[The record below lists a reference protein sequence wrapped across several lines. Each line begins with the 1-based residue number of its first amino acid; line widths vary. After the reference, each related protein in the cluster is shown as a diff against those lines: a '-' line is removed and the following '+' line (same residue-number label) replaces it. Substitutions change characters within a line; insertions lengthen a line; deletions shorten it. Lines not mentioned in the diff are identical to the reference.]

1 MTGAVERERGRE
13 YEGERGRER
22 EHERILTARNLK
34 TYFRTPEGVV
44 RAVDD
49 ISFHLDRGE
58 VLALV
63 GESGCGKSVTAHSIL
78 GLVKAPPAK
87 VEGEIVFGGRN
98 LVGLAETEYRHVR
111 GKQISMIFQEPMSAF
126 DPLYTV
132 GLQLMEVAK
141 AHMPWD
147 DREAKERI
155 IDTLKSIH
163 IPEPEKR
170 YDEYPHEMSGGMLQR
185 IMIAMA
191 LITSPDVIIADEPT
205 TALDVTIQAQV
216 LNLMQD
222 LQSQYRGSII
232 FITHDLGTVAEIA
245 DRVHVMYAGK
255 VVEKAPV
262 VELFDNPIHPYTS
275 GLLTSRVRR
284 EYKGR
289 DLPYIEGYV
298 PRAYEF
304 PEGCRFHPRCPRAM
318 AKCKE
323 IPPPEFEPAPGH
335 TVACWLLEEGDD
347 R

>member
-1 MTGAVERERGRE
+1 MTDS
-13 YEGERGRER
+13 
-22 EHERILTARNLK
+22 ERILTVLNLK
-34 TYFRTPEGVV
+34 TYFGTPEGIV

-49 ISFHLDRGE
+49 VSFHLDRGE

-78 GLVKAPPAK
+78 GFIKAPPAK
-87 VEGEIVFGGRN
+87 VAGRIVFGGQD
-98 LVGLAETEYRHVR
+98 LIGLPEREYRQVR

-132 GLQLMEVAK
+132 GQQLMEVAK
-141 AHMPWD
+141 AHMPWEES
-147 DREAKERI
+147 EARERI
-155 IDTLKSIH
+155 IDTMKSIH

-191 LITSPDVIIADEPT
+191 LITSPDIIIADEPT

-216 LNLMQD
+216 LNLMQN
-222 LQSQYRGSII
+222 LQSSYRGSII

-255 VVEKAPV
+255 IVEKASV
-262 VELFDNPIHPYTS
+262 VELFDNPLHPYTS

-284 EYKGR
+284 EYKGQ

-304 PEGCRFHPRCPRAM
+304 PEGCRFHPRCPKAM
-318 AKCKE
+318 EKCKAAR
-323 IPPPEFEPAPGH
+323 PPEFEPAPDH
-335 TVACWLLEEGDD
+335 TVACWLFEEGEG

>member
-1 MTGAVERERGRE
+1 MTATS
-13 YEGERGRER
+13 
-22 EHERILTARNLK
+22 ERILTVSNLK
-34 TYFRTPEGVV
+34 TYFRTPDGIV

-78 GLVKAPPAK
+78 GLIKAPPAWID
-87 VEGEIVFGGRN
+87 GSISYDGRE
-98 LVGLAETEYRHVR
+98 LIGLPDSEYRKIR
-111 GKQISMIFQEPMSAF
+111 GMRISMIFQEPMSSF

-132 GLQLMEVAK
+132 GQQLMEVAK

-147 DREAKERI
+147 DAEAREKI
-155 IDTLKSIH
+155 IQTLKLVH

-170 YDEYPHEMSGGMLQR
+170 YSEYPHQMSGGMLQR

-191 LITSPDVIIADEPT
+191 LITSPEIIIADEPT

-222 LQSQYRGSII
+222 LQSGYDGSII

-255 VVEKAPV
+255 IVEMAPV
-262 VELFDNPIHPYTS
+262 VKLFDNPLHPYTS
-275 GLLTSRVRR
+275 GLLASRVKR
-284 EYKGR
+284 EHKGR

-298 PRAYEF
+298 PRADQF
-304 PEGCRFHPRCPRAM
+304 PEGCRFNPRCPRAM
-318 AKCKE
+318 AQCKE
-323 IPPPEFEPAPGH
+323 DQPPDFEPEAGH
-335 TVACWLLEEGDD
+335 TIACWLYEGSDG

>member
-1 MTGAVERERGRE
+1 MTDS
-13 YEGERGRER
+13 
-22 EHERILTARNLK
+22 ERILTVLNLK
-34 TYFRTPEGVV
+34 TYFGTPEGIV

-49 ISFHLDRGE
+49 VSFHLDRGE

-78 GLVKAPPAK
+78 GLIKAPPAK
-87 VEGEIVFGGRN
+87 VAGRIVFGGQD
-98 LVGLAETEYRHVR
+98 LIGLPEREYRQVR

-132 GLQLMEVAK
+132 GQQLMEVAK
-141 AHMPWD
+141 AHMPWEES
-147 DREAKERI
+147 EARERI
-155 IDTLKSIH
+155 IDTMKSIH

-191 LITSPDVIIADEPT
+191 LITSPDIIIADEPT

-216 LNLMQD
+216 LNLMQN
-222 LQSQYRGSII
+222 LQSSYRGSII

-255 VVEKAPV
+255 IVEKASV
-262 VELFDNPIHPYTS
+262 VELFDNPLHPYTS

-284 EYKGR
+284 EYKGQ

-304 PEGCRFHPRCPRAM
+304 PEGCRFHPRCPKAM
-318 AKCKE
+318 EKCKAAR
-323 IPPPEFEPAPGH
+323 PPEFEPAPDH
-335 TVACWLLEEGDD
+335 TVACWLFEEGEG

>member
-1 MTGAVERERGRE
+1 MTDS
-13 YEGERGRER
+13 
-22 EHERILTARNLK
+22 ERILTVLNLK
-34 TYFRTPEGVV
+34 TYFGTPEGIV

-49 ISFHLDRGE
+49 VSFHLDRGE

-78 GLVKAPPAK
+78 GLIKAPPAK
-87 VEGEIVFGGRN
+87 VAGRIVFGGQD
-98 LVGLAETEYRHVR
+98 LIGLPEREYRQVR

-132 GLQLMEVAK
+132 GQQLMEVAK
-141 AHMPWD
+141 AHMPWEES
-147 DREAKERI
+147 EARERI

-191 LITSPDVIIADEPT
+191 LITSPDIIIADEPT

-216 LNLMQD
+216 LNLMQN
-222 LQSQYRGSII
+222 LQSSYRGSII

-255 VVEKAPV
+255 IVEKASV
-262 VELFDNPIHPYTS
+262 VELFDNPLHPYTS

-284 EYKGR
+284 EYKGQ

-304 PEGCRFHPRCPRAM
+304 PEGCRFHPRCPKAM
-318 AKCKE
+318 EKCKAAR
-323 IPPPEFEPAPGH
+323 PPEFEPAPDH
-335 TVACWLLEEGDD
+335 TVACWLFEEGEG

>member
-1 MTGAVERERGRE
+1 MLFRSSDP
-13 YEGERGRER
+13 
-22 EHERILTARNLK
+22 ILTVSNLK

-49 ISFHLDRGE
+49 VSFHLDRGE

-87 VEGEIVFGGRN
+87 IDGSILFDDRELI
-98 LVGLAETEYRHVR
+98 GLSQAEYRRIR
-111 GKQISMIFQEPMSAF
+111 GMRISMIFQEPMSSF

-132 GLQLMEVAK
+132 GQQLTEVAQ
-141 AHMPWD
+141 AHLPWND
-147 DREAKERI
+147 AETKDRI
-155 IDTLKSIH
+155 IDTLKLVH
-163 IPEPEKR
+163 IPDPEKR
-170 YDEYPHEMSGGMLQR
+170 YSEYPHEMSGGMLQR

-191 LITSPDVIIADEPT
+191 LITNPEIIIADEPT

-222 LQSQYRGSII
+222 LQSGYEGSII

-255 VVEKAPV
+255 IVEKASV
-262 VELFDNPIHPYTS
+262 VELFDNPLHPYTA
-275 GLLTSRVRR
+275 GLLASRVKR
-284 EYKGR
+284 EYKGKA
-289 DLPYIEGYV
+289 LPYIEGYV
-298 PRAYEF
+298 PRADQF
-304 PEGCRFHPRCPRAM
+304 PEGCKFNPRCPRAA

-323 IPPPEFEPAPGH
+323 LHPPDFEPAPGH
-335 TVACWLLEEGDD
+335 TVACWLYEGSDAE
-347 R
+347 

>member
-1 MTGAVERERGRE
+1 MTDS
-13 YEGERGRER
+13 
-22 EHERILTARNLK
+22 ERILTVLNLK
-34 TYFRTPEGVV
+34 TYFGTPEGIV

-49 ISFHLDRGE
+49 VSFHLDRGE

-78 GLVKAPPAK
+78 GLIKAPPAK
-87 VEGEIVFGGRN
+87 VAGRIVFGGQD
-98 LVGLAETEYRHVR
+98 LIGLPEREYRQVR

-132 GLQLMEVAK
+132 GQQLMEVAK
-141 AHMPWD
+141 AHMPWEES
-147 DREAKERI
+147 EARERI

-191 LITSPDVIIADEPT
+191 LITSPDIIIADEPT

-222 LQSQYRGSII
+222 LQSSYRGSII

-255 VVEKAPV
+255 IVEKASV
-262 VELFDNPIHPYTS
+262 VELFDNPLHPYTS

-284 EYKGR
+284 EYKGQ

-304 PEGCRFHPRCPRAM
+304 PEGCRFHPRCPKAM
-318 AKCKE
+318 EKCKAAR
-323 IPPPEFEPAPGH
+323 PPEFEPAPDH
-335 TVACWLLEEGDD
+335 TVACWLFEEGEG

>member
-1 MTGAVERERGRE
+1 MTATS
-13 YEGERGRER
+13 
-22 EHERILTARNLK
+22 ERILTVSNLK
-34 TYFRTPEGVV
+34 TYFRTPDGIV

-49 ISFHLDRGE
+49 ISLHLDRGE

-78 GLVKAPPAK
+78 GLVKVPPARID
-87 VEGEIVFGGRN
+87 GSILFDGRE
-98 LVGLAETEYRHVR
+98 LVGLPGNEYRKIR
-111 GKQISMIFQEPMSAF
+111 GMRISMIFQEPMSSF
-126 DPLYTV
+126 DPLCTV
-132 GLQLMEVAK
+132 GQQLMEVAK

-147 DREAKERI
+147 DAEARERI
-155 IDTLKSIH
+155 IQTLKLVH

-170 YDEYPHEMSGGMLQR
+170 YSEYPHQMSGGMLQR

-191 LITSPDVIIADEPT
+191 LITSPEIINADEPT

-222 LQSQYRGSII
+222 LQSGYDGSII
-232 FITHDLGTVAEIA
+232 FITHDLGTVAEVA

-255 VVEKAPV
+255 IVEKAPV
-262 VELFDNPIHPYTS
+262 VELFDNPLHPYTS
-275 GLLTSRVRR
+275 GLLASRVKR

-298 PRAYEF
+298 PRADQF
-304 PEGCRFHPRCPRAM
+304 PDGCRFNPRCPRAM
-318 AKCKE
+318 AKCEKD
-323 IPPPEFEPAPGH
+323 PPPSFEPAPGH
-335 TVACWLLEEGDD
+335 TVACWLYEGSDG